1 MTRRTP
7 ASAMRSAGRP
17 ISVMI
22 AMVRFIGRF
31 YFLQLQPVLPQAHFA
46 WSVQQVQGFPLSHAQ
61 AFSFVQLQELPQTH
75 GLPSVQAH
83 ALFPLHVQHPVKAIA
98 TNATTPAIVINLLFI
113 Y

>member
-46 WSVQQVQGFPLSHAQ
+46 WSVQ
-61 AFSFVQLQELPQTH
+61 
-75 GLPSVQAH
+75 AH

>member
-46 WSVQQVQGFPLSHAQ
+46 WSVQQVQDLPLSHAQ
-61 AFSFVQLQELPQTH
+61 AFSFAQLQALPQTH

-98 TNATTPAIVINLLFI
+98 ANATTPAIVINLLFI